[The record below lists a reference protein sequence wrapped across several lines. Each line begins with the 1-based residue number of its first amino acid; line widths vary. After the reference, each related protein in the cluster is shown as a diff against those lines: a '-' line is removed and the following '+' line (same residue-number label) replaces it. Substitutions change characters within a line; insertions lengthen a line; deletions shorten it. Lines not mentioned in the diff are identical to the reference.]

1 MLERISLPQGVK
13 DFPPQRAEEIR
24 RIQNTLLEEFSRW
37 GYRAVITPL
46 FESLDTILAGLGENL
61 RDKVLKF
68 VDPTTGEVA
77 ALRPDITP
85 QVARM
90 VALELRSHEGPL
102 RLCYSGKVVRFEE
115 KGSGRER
122 EIFQVGCELIGAMG
136 VEADAEIMALAVKSL
151 ERLGIKNVILDIG
164 HAGFLRQLLA
174 ATVEAK
180 GEIEEALK
188 KKDAE
193 ALARAVSS
201 ASLPTKV
208 SSALMA
214 LPELFGDRGVLK
226 KARSVPLLGRYV
238 REVEQV
244 LLLLDDFGLSCS
256 INIDFGEI
264 RGFTYYTGI
273 TFELLSPLS
282 PYPLVRGGRYDQL
295 LRSYG
300 HDLPGAGFAVDVEA
314 ISGLARGATEE
325 DHHVHFI
332 VIPKRSGLRR
342 EAIMLAQW
350 LRSSG
355 FRVVLEMKPEKTLAD
370 RLSPGGEHSYY
381 GIILIESPKKLKM
394 IESRSGS
401 IKEFSNLEDLLKGG
415 GL

>member
-1 MLERISLPQGVK
+1 MLDRMSLPQGVK
-13 DFPPQRAEEIR
+13 DFPPQRAEEVR

-90 VALELRSHEGPL
+90 VALELKNHEVPL

-122 EIFQVGCELIGAMG
+122 EIFQVGCELIGAKG
-136 VEADAEIMALAVKSL
+136 AEADAEIMALAVKSL

-164 HAGFLRQLLA
+164 HTGFLRQLLA
-174 ATVEAK
+174 ATGEAE

-188 KKDAE
+188 KKDTE

-201 ASLPTKV
+201 ADLPPKV
-208 SSALMA
+208 SSALLA
-214 LPELFGDRGVLK
+214 LPELFGDRSILK
-226 KARSVPLLGRYV
+226 RALSLPLIGRYA

-244 LLLLDDFGLSCS
+244 LSLLDDFSLNCGV
-256 INIDFGEI
+256 NIDFGEV
-264 RGFTYYTGI
+264 RGFTYYTGM
-273 TFELLSPLS
+273 TFELLSPHS

-300 HDLPGAGFAVDVEA
+300 HDLPGAGFAVDVE
-314 ISGLARGATEE
+314 SVGGVARGASE

-355 FRVVLEMKPEKTLAD
+355 FRVVLEMKPAKITAGEP
-370 RLSPGGEHSYY
+370 SSGGELSYY
-381 GIILIESPKKLKM
+381 GIILIESPKRLKM

-415 GL
+415 GI